1 MREAGVGK
9 LAEGIPLGKSGN
21 VSLGKSGIVTCP
33 AITVGSLRQPYS
45 AN

>member
-21 VSLGKSGIVTCP
+21 VTCP